1 MQPHT
6 VSASGPPQP
15 IPVDI
20 TGDLKIDLFGVQP
33 LALSQFQVWKNVW
46 NTSDPSANTLF
57 ELYALIRVLCPRRN
71 PPQS

>member
-46 NTSDPSANTLF
+46 NISQPTAAMF
-57 ELYALIRVLCPRRN
+57 EM
-71 PPQS
+71 